1 MKPSNSAPTRE
12 DVLDAFAVEPET
24 GRATLERYL
33 QAYPQFA
40 EDLIDLSRELSRD
53 LIENTGPLSAE
64 DVAKID
70 AAWSRHLQ
78 ATPAAMVDPFANLSA
93 AELRSLSQA
102 LEIPRQVLTAFR
114 EHKVEISSVPRPF
127 LDRFAAVL
135 KVAVGQLIETWSLPP
150 SPQLARSYKADVKP
164 TSDKRATFE
173 QILIEAGVLDEQRAK
188 LMAKG

>member
-24 GRATLERYL
+24 DRSTLERYL

-40 EDLIDLSRELSRD
+40 EDLIDLSWELSRD
-53 LIENTGPLSAE
+53 LIENTEPLSSA

-70 AAWSRHLQ
+70 IAWSRHLQ
-78 ATPAAMVDPFANLSA
+78 ATPAAMVDPLANLSA
-93 AELRSLSQA
+93 TELRGLSQA

-114 EHKVEISSVPRPF
+114 EHKVEISSVPRLF

-135 KVAVGQLIETWSLPP
+135 KVAVSQLIETWSLPP
-150 SPQLARSYKADVKP
+150 SPHLARSYKADVKP

-173 QILIEAGVLDEQRAK
+173 QVLIEAGVSDEQRAK
-188 LMAKG
+188 LMAEG